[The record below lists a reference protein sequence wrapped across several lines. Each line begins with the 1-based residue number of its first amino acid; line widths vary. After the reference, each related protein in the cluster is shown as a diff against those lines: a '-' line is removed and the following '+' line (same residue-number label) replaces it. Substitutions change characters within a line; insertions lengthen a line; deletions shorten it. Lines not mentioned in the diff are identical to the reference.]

1 MQTLEKK
8 NWWCFSN
15 LFTNIFVIIKS
26 CFAVN
31 VYWFVRQYKGLFVF
45 AKLRIWDKS
54 VLSKFC
60 EKLNRPYPFTK
71 FNRLVHSWILFPIW
85 KLVWWG
91 KVDQLSKISL
101 MYAKIFQA
109 YKLENLLLIF
119 QSFFLW
125 GHHQNPEEDFSIII
139 NKNVESLEDTSIKF
153 QTYLLVLRQ
162 QC

>member
-1 MQTLEKK
+1 MSFE
-8 NWWCFSN
+8 
-15 LFTNIFVIIKS
+15 IFLKTIFHKI
-26 CFAVN
+26 
-31 VYWFVRQYKGLFVF
+31 Y
-45 AKLRIWDKS
+45 
-54 VLSKFC
+54 
-60 EKLNRPYPFTK
+60 
-71 FNRLVHSWILFPIW
+71 LVHSWILFPIW

-153 QTYLLVLRQ
+153 YQRFVVIQHFSKSSSRLRSSAASNPILSTLISLICERFMRCLWCYLGRNL
-162 QC
+162 